1 MVIMATPLHY
11 SETTAKPHVAVVSS
25 PGMGHIIPLLELAKR
40 LAADHGCHVSFL
52 NITTQASAAQTK
64 LLNSTEFPPNFHVIN
79 LPEVDVSKLI
89 PPDSQIMTRLS
100 IIVQESFR
108 CLKSVL
114 LDIGKPDALIIDLFS
129 SHAFEVCK
137 ELSIPVYSFDTA
149 STTLL
154 SLSLYLLT
162 LDKEIDSDI
171 EFVNLPEPIRVP
183 GCTPI
188 RTEDLLDQ
196 VRKRKSE
203 ECKWYLLHISR
214 IPMATGV
221 LLNTWEDLEPVT
233 LKAIRENPYYHN
245 KASISTPP
253 VYTVGPLIK
262 ETEPITESGNECL
275 AWLDNQ
281 PPDSVVF
288 VALGS
293 GGTVTSEQLNEI
305 AWGLE
310 ISGQRFVWVVRA
322 PTEFDASGTF
332 FNVGGDINDP
342 KSFLPDGFMERT
354 KEVGYVVSSWAPQ
367 SAVLRHRSTG
377 AFLSHCGWNSILES
391 LSQGVP
397 MIAWPL
403 YAEQKMNATILVEE
417 VGVAVKLAVDL
428 RKGIVTREEIE
439 RAVSLVINNGGNDDD
454 DEEEEEE
461 ERNLGKVLRLK
472 ARKLKVSAETALR
485 KDGGSSYD
493 SLTQLTNDLMI
504 SRISS

>member
-1 MVIMATPLHY
+1 MVIMATPLHC
-11 SETTAKPHVAVVSS
+11 SETTAKPRVAVVSS

-40 LAADHGCHVSFL
+40 LATDHGCHVSFL

-214 IPMATGV
+214 IPMAAGV
-221 LLNTWEDLEPVT
+221 LLNTWEDLEPIT

-245 KASISTPP
+245 KASIVTPP
-253 VYTVGPLIK
+253 IYTVGPLIK

-310 ISGQRFVWVVRA
+310 MSGQRFVWV
-322 PTEFDASGTF
+322 
-332 FNVGGDINDP
+332 
-342 KSFLPDGFMERT
+342 RT

-377 AFLSHCGWNSILES
+377 AFLSHCGWNSIVES

-428 RKGIVTREEIE
+428 RKGIVTREEIK

-472 ARKLKVSAETALR
+472 ARKLKLSAEKALR

-493 SLTQLTNDLMI
+493 SLTQLTNDLMV